1 MEHHMSIS
9 RFAVSLGLSVC
20 FAAPLLAQTPA
31 AGAPKNAKVKK
42 TWSVPRTPW
51 GDPDVAGVYTNND
64 ESGIPFERPAQFEG
78 KRLSDISENEL
89 NDLRAERNQQALER
103 APQL

>member
-1 MEHHMSIS
+1 MKHQMTMTRS
-9 RFAVSLGLSVC
+9 AVALGLSVC
-20 FAAPLLAQTPA
+20 VAAPLLAQTRAAAPPKPA
-31 AGAPKNAKVKK
+31 AAKK

-78 KRLSDISENEL
+78 KRLSDISEDQLNE
-89 NDLRAERNQQALER
+89 LRAERAAQAL
-103 APQL
+103 